1 LDKALKI
8 EKKNPHIPNNLLF
21 HEEVLHE
28 DLVPLS
34 LGEHVVQCE
43 VLPHTCFSV
52 DDVNRVSL
60 GLLEHV
66 VACEVLPL
74 TCINVDDVDLVSLGL
89 LEHVVECE
97 DISHTYISMD
107 MVE

>member
-1 LDKALKI
+1 MDKALKI

-66 VACEVLPL
+66 V
-74 TCINVDDVDLVSLGL
+74 
-89 LEHVVECE
+89 ECE